1 MSTYNMT
8 NCGHM
13 FLRSVRECGGWL
25 EKEMH
30 AAMWRENARHTD
42 IKDLDIVSHARNVYL
57 QR

>member
-1 MSTYNMT
+1 MT